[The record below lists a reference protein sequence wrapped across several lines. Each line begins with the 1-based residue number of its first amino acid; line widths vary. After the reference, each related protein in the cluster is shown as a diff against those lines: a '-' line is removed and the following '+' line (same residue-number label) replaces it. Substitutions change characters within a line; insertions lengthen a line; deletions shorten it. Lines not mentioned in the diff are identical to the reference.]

1 MTLANCGEGFS
12 GYTHEQHI
20 SVEQSVDKELGE
32 QDNPGFEWKEDKQR
46 GEAIVED
53 RLSSSEIEEK
63 SLEAQRVFFPEVES
77 NRQRRKRYGLLSS
90 FQDKG
95 CRDAIADCFGKF
107 DGNRHDLGNKL
118 KRLKGVIR
126 KWKSDSSE
134 NFSVGIQEL
143 QKRANVLEEEG
154 NGPTA
159 DLKKAKELKDCKIE
173 LWETQKLQEDLW
185 RQKARKQFGVV
196 MSRRPRA

>member
-77 NRQRRKRYGLLSS
+77 NRQRRKREKEKVEGWETSELSGRS
-90 FQDKG
+90 
-95 CRDAIADCFGKF
+95 
-107 DGNRHDLGNKL
+107 L
-118 KRLKGVIR
+118 
-126 KWKSDSSE
+126 SDS
-134 NFSVGIQEL
+134 
-143 QKRANVLEEEG
+143 
-154 NGPTA
+154 
-159 DLKKAKELKDCKIE
+159 DLAYR
-173 LWETQKLQEDLW
+173 WKL
-185 RQKARKQFGVV
+185 V
-196 MSRRPRA
+196 